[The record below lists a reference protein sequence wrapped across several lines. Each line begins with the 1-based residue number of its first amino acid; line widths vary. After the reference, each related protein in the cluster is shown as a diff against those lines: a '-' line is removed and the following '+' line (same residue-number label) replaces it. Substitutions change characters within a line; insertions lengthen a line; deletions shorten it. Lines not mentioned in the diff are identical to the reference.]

1 VVAIGELGLSGD
13 LRRVRDVDIRLAEA
27 GRMGFR
33 SAAVPAEIPENIGRS
48 RLMDGLRVVD
58 VDNIRRAIEILG
70 MADDGDGKREAR

>member
-33 SAAVPAEIPENIGRS
+33 SAVVPAERPEQIGRS
-48 RLMDGLRVVD
+48 RVMDGMRVVD
-58 VDNIRRAIEILG
+58 VDNIRRSIDILG
-70 MADDGDGKREAR
+70 MADDASAALGQ